1 MLCGQLSDGKWE
13 NYKPFEKY
21 WLFADIIFENGQI
34 CIEIEPNRFMNF
46 NHNPYLD
53 MSDEKIKIW
62 FANRI
67 KDLIK
72 DEGLDWKRDNQ
83 SETDYLGYKEH
94 ITVQDAYKAYD
105 KLKGRKDHFN

>member
-1 MLCGQLSDGKWE
+1 MSDGKWE

-21 WLFADIIFENGQI
+21 WLFADIIFENGQV
-34 CIEIEPNRFMNF
+34 CIKIKPNRFMNV
-46 NHNPYLD
+46 NSNPYLD

-72 DEGLDWKRDNQ
+72 EEGLSWKRDNQ
-83 SETDYLGYKEH
+83 SETDYLGYEEH

-105 KLKGRKDHFN
+105 QCKNFV

>member
-1 MLCGQLSDGKWE
+1 MDF
-13 NYKPFEKY
+13 NY
-21 WLFADIIFENGQI
+21 
-34 CIEIEPNRFMNF
+34 
-46 NHNPYLD
+46 NPYLD

-72 DEGLDWKRDNQ
+72 EEGLSWKRDNQ

>member
-1 MLCGQLSDGKWE
+1 MENGKII
-13 NYKPFEKY
+13 NHLKKY

-34 CIEIEPNRFMNF
+34 CIEIKPNHFINF
-46 NHNPYLD
+46 NPNPYLD

-67 KDLIK
+67 KDLVK
-72 DEGLDWKRDNQ
+72 DEGLSWKRDNQ

-105 KLKGRKDHFN
+105 KLKGRKNYFN

>member
-1 MLCGQLSDGKWE
+1 MYIGKFGKGKNVYVRLME
-13 NYKPFEKY
+13 CYRDKETGKNKIRVLK
-21 WLFADIIFENGQI
+21 
-34 CIEIEPNRFMNF
+34 NF
-46 NHNPYLD
+46 GRY
-53 MSDEKIKIW
+53 E
-62 FANRI
+62 
-67 KDLIK
+67 DLIK

>member
-1 MLCGQLSDGKWE
+1 MSDGKWE

-21 WLFADIIFENGQI
+21 WLFANIIFENGQV
-34 CIEIEPNRFMNF
+34 CIKIKPNRFMKVNS
-46 NHNPYLD
+46 NPYLD

-72 DEGLDWKRDNQ
+72 EEGLSWKRDNH